1 MSAERVENEI
11 VVGSVVMHQ
20 GAPVS
25 VAAVLDRSKDNSRDG
40 RYPKP
45 QIVAHRIKG
54 GKILFRTNLRIGKDY
69 EQILETTEV
78 DESTID
84 HNYESIIV
92 YAARYAHTRNT
103 GASLQVVNYILR
115 VWQDL
120 SDDTCKQLAR
130 ESTEATCNKN
140 DWIRIVEAFNGDY

>member
-11 VVGSVVMHQ
+11 VVGSVVMHR

-25 VAAVLDRSKDNSRDG
+25 VAAVLDRAKDNSRDG

-54 GKILFRTNLRIGKDY
+54 GKILSRSHLRIGKDY
-69 EQILETTEV
+69 EQILETTEA
-78 DESTID
+78 D
-84 HNYESIIV
+84 ESIIDCNDEILII
-92 YAARYAHTRNT
+92 YAARYAHTCNT
-103 GASLQVVNYILR
+103 GAALQVVNHILR

-140 DWIRIVEAFNGDY
+140 DWIRIVECFNGDY